1 MRGRLFMSEKIAE
14 EWLEKAEADLKAAQI
29 LYREDGPR
37 GVICFHAQQAVEK
50 ALKAI
55 LLHVGMGLKK
65 THSIREI
72 KALLSASGL
81 NPDISDENCRL
92 LDALYLPSKY
102 PLGGVLPDS
111 EPDKAICDHCIQ
123 VATSVVNWARMQIK

>member
-1 MRGRLFMSEKIAE
+1 MSAQEARQ
-14 EWLEKAEADLKAAQI
+14 WLEYAQANLGAARKVVEAGYFNPCLQD
-29 LYREDGPR
+29 
-37 GVICFHAQQAVEK
+37 AQQAVEK

-55 LLHVGMGLKK
+55 MLHVGMGLKK
-65 THSIREI
+65 THSIREL
-72 KALLSASGL
+72 KALLSATGL

-123 VATSVVNWARMQIK
+123 VATNVVNWARMQIK